1 MHMPVQG
8 HIWATI
14 IMYLIG
20 AVVLAVVTHLWL
32 TYRLKKKQRDDQ
44 NLAAKQNNQRN
55 LR

>member
-20 AVVLAVVTHLWL
+20 AIILAVVTHLWL

-44 NLAAKQNNQRN
+44 NFAHKRNNSRN
-55 LR
+55 TR